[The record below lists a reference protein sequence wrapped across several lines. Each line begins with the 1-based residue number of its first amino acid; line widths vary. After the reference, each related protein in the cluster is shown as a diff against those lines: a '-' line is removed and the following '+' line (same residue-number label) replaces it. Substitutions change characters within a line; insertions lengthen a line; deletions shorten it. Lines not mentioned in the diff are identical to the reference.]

1 MTDPVRNP
9 EGASSSTRT
18 KRAFF
23 LLALTVFV
31 PGGAQVVAGNRT
43 LGRRALAVS
52 ITCWILLILTVAL
65 ALVDRA
71 LLVELVARPMVQLG
85 LAIVLALLAAG
96 WIVLFINTLFL
107 IRPSLLAPGMRPI
120 VAVIA
125 VVLMVITGGALGYGS
140 YVLNTGRDTIQN
152 VFATGPA
159 MDPVNGRYNILLMGG
174 DAGADRVGLRP
185 DSMAVFSIDAKSGKT
200 AVISIPRNL
209 QNAPFPDSS
218 PLKKVYPNGFNCGDE
233 CIINALY
240 PTVENEHA
248 DLYPKAENPG
258 AEAMMD
264 AATGITGIK
273 VQAYVL
279 IDMAGFSKFIDA
291 MGGVTVDSGGWVP
304 YNAKKWEGTNVKTH
318 WFAPGVH
325 TFTGKQALW
334 FARSRDFTTDYH
346 RIRRQQCLQQAMI
359 NQFKPRTVLTRFS
372 AIMAAGEQLLETDI
386 PQDQLGSFINLA
398 DKSRKTPFKRLTLG
412 APDFGYKFSTY
423 PDYAQIHARVDKL
436 LQEASG
442 TPAPKSAAPSKTR
455 DDAGA
460 SATATG
466 GGTSTATGGAAT
478 GATSAAA
485 TAGGAGTGEATD
497 GSTKAAETI
506 EPGMDPDAVPSTQPD
521 GSPITEEYLVNL
533 EINGQRALISQIAA
547 NNNECSVP

>member
-1 MTDPVRNP
+1 
-9 EGASSSTRT
+9 
-18 KRAFF
+18 
-23 LLALTVFV
+23 
-31 PGGAQVVAGNRT
+31 
-43 LGRRALAVS
+43 
-52 ITCWILLILTVAL
+52 
-65 ALVDRA
+65 
-71 LLVELVARPMVQLG
+71 
-85 LAIVLALLAAG
+85 
-96 WIVLFINTLFL
+96 
-107 IRPSLLAPGMRPI
+107 
-120 VAVIA
+120 
-125 VVLMVITGGALGYGS
+125 
-140 YVLNTGRDTIQN
+140 
-152 VFATGPA
+152 
-159 MDPVNGRYNILLMGG
+159 
-174 DAGADRVGLRP
+174 
-185 DSMAVFSIDAKSGKT
+185 
-200 AVISIPRNL
+200 
-209 QNAPFPDSS
+209 
-218 PLKKVYPNGFNCGDE
+218 
-233 CIINALY
+233 
-240 PTVENEHA
+240 
-248 DLYPKAENPG
+248 
-258 AEAMMD
+258 
-264 AATGITGIK
+264 
-273 VQAYVL
+273 
-279 IDMAGFSKFIDA
+279 
-291 MGGVTVDSGGWVP
+291 
-304 YNAKKWEGTNVKTH
+304 
-318 WFAPGVH
+318 
-325 TFTGKQALW
+325 
-334 FARSRDFTTDYH
+334 
-346 RIRRQQCLQQAMI
+346 
-359 NQFKPRTVLTRFS
+359 
-372 AIMAAGEQLLETDI
+372 MAAGEQLLETDI